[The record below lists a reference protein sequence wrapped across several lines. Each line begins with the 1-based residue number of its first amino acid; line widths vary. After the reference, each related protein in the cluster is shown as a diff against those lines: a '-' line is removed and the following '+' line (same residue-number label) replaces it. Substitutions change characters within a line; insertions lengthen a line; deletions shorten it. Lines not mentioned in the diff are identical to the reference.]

1 MDAATLGAKLPRDA
15 GETLDRVWF
24 RLEGYQVETDKGV
37 EPLGA
42 RVEDNYDGGITNCT
56 ALSRRAGMWRCS
68 PLDR

>member
-24 RLEGYQVETDKGV
+24 RLEGNQVETDKGV

-42 RVEDNYDGGITNCT
+42 RVEDNYDGG
-56 ALSRRAGMWRCS
+56 SRIARHRRGERACGDAHR
-68 PLDR
+68 